1 MNHFNYNT
9 MPQICTYIKQE
20 YEKSTGSIQQIRMQC
35 EVLSE
40 CGSWLT
46 IRITSHIVK
55 GVPNC
60 VLKVK
65 KRNVIDYI
73 SPNVNVNFKQ
83 YKD

>member
-1 MNHFNYNT
+1 MT
-9 MPQICTYIKQE
+9 LICTYIKQE
-20 YEKSTGSIQQIRMQC
+20 YNKSTGGIQQTRMLC
-35 EVLSE
+35 EVLE
-40 CGSWLT
+40 EKGSFLK
-46 IRITSHIVK
+46 IRILSHIVK

-73 SPNVNVNFKQ
+73 SPNVNVNFNQ

>member
-1 MNHFNYNT
+1 MT
-9 MPQICTYIKQE
+9 QICTYIKQE
-20 YEKSTGSIQQIRMQC
+20 YNKSTENIQQIRMIC
-35 EVLSE
+35 EVLE
-40 CGSWLT
+40 EKGSFLK
-46 IRITSHIVK
+46 IRILSHIVK

-73 SPNVNVNFKQ
+73 SPNVNVNFNQ

>member
-1 MNHFNYNT
+1 

-20 YEKSTGSIQQIRMQC
+20 YNKSTGGTQQTRMLC
-35 EVLSE
+35 EVLE
-40 CGSWLT
+40 EKGSFLK
-46 IRITSHIVK
+46 IRILSHIVK

>member
-1 MNHFNYNT
+1 MT
-9 MPQICTYIKQE
+9 QICTYIKQE
-20 YEKSTGSIQQIRMQC
+20 YEKSTGSIQQTRMQC

>member
-1 MNHFNYNT
+1 MT
-9 MPQICTYIKQE
+9 QICTYIQQKFN
-20 YEKSTGSIQQIRMQC
+20 KSTGGIQQTRMIC
-35 EVLSE
+35 EVLE
-40 CGSWLT
+40 EKGSFLK
-46 IRITSHIVK
+46 IRILSHIVK

-73 SPNVNVNFKQ
+73 SPNVNVNFNQ

>member
-1 MNHFNYNT
+1 

-20 YEKSTGSIQQIRMQC
+20 YDKSTGNIQQIRMQC

-40 CGSWLT
+40 CGNWLK
-46 IRITSHIVK
+46 IRITSHFVK

-73 SPNVNVNFKQ
+73 SPNVNTEVKQ